1 MVYTL
6 INAPETTRN
15 PVHVESDKEML
26 MLGEMIG
33 ESQGKRTGRRVLSTS
48 PVFKVE
54 VSFEDSGKILGSE
67 YNGITTYWSESRPD
81 GSLYG
86 EGEGVYLLQNGENAT
101 MKGAGAGTIKAGG
114 AVSYRGAVYFSTSSP
129 KLARLNTVAAVFEFE
144 VDAGGN
150 THTKYWEWK

>member
-1 MVYTL
+1 M
-6 INAPETTRN
+6 
-15 PVHVESDKEML
+15 HVESNKEML

-33 ESQGKRTGRRVLSTS
+33 ESHGKRTAPRVLSTS
-48 PVFKVE
+48 PVLKVE
-54 VSFEDSGKILGSE
+54 VSFEDSGKILGNE
-67 YNGITTYWSESRPD
+67 YNGITTYWAESKPD

-114 AVSYRGAVYFSTSSP
+114 AVSYRGAVYFNTSSP

-150 THTKYWEWK
+150 TNSKFWEWK

>member
-1 MVYTL
+1 
-6 INAPETTRN
+6 
-15 PVHVESDKEML
+15 ML

-54 VSFEDSGKILGSE
+54 VSFEDSGKILGIE
-67 YNGITTYWSESRPD
+67 YNGITTYWAESKPD

-114 AVSYRGAVYFSTSSP
+114 AVSYSRSGVVQHIVTQTCAFEYRRRRFRVRGRRRR
-129 KLARLNTVAAVFEFE
+129 K
-144 VDAGGN
+144 
-150 THTKYWEWK
+150 H

>member
-1 MVYTL
+1 
-6 INAPETTRN
+6 
-15 PVHVESDKEML
+15 

-33 ESQGKRTGRRVLSTS
+33 EGHGKRTARRVVAVS
-48 PVFKVE
+48 PGFKVE
-54 VSFEDSGKILGSE
+54 VSFEDSGKILGIE

-86 EGEGVYLLQNGENAT
+86 EGEGIFLLQSGESMT
-101 MKGAGAGTIKAGG
+101 FKGQGAGTIKAGG
-114 AVSYRGAVYFSTSSP
+114 AVSYRGAVYFTASSP